1 MTDTPGAPVAST
13 EQLHPPAAEAHRLRG
28 NLGVVAIVFMVLA
41 AAAPLGVIGGPVP
54 IAIATGNGAGFPA
67 TYIVATLV
75 LLLFAV
81 GFTAMTP
88 FVPQAGAFFSYV
100 NRSWGLRTAIGTAFV
115 AVVTY
120 AAMETAVYGLLGPQ
134 LNALSGTFGGPQFPW
149 WIWALLAFAVIT
161 YLGYRNIE
169 LSSRVL
175 GVLLVAEIAV
185 VVLLDVVIIARG
197 GADGLSTG
205 IADPAAITSGAP
217 GIGLLFAIISFLGFE
232 ATAIFRDEAHDPDR
246 TIPRATYSA
255 LILVGVFYAISSWAL
270 ISAWG
275 DDEAIRVAGEA
286 PDTMLVDT
294 ARIYVGT
301 ITADVIQVLF
311 VTSLFACIL
320 SFHNVVSRYL
330 FALAGRGFLP
340 QRFAVPHGRH
350 GSPHRASLALSAVI
364 AVLVVAAVVTGLDPS
379 AQFYTWLSGIT
390 TVGVLGLLVVTSTA
404 VLRFF
409 AADPRGHSRWRVTVA
424 PAAGLIGLIAF
435 FVLILTNLGSL
446 VGGSALLAGVVVG
459 VLVVAFAAGVLLA
472 HRRGARPHT
481 SGSTE

>member
-1 MTDTPGAPVAST
+1 M
-13 EQLHPPAAEAHRLRG
+13 
-28 NLGVVAIVFMVLA
+28 
-41 AAAPLGVIGGPVP
+41 
-54 IAIATGNGAGFPA
+54 
-67 TYIVATLV
+67 
-75 LLLFAV
+75 
-81 GFTAMTP
+81 
-88 FVPQAGAFFSYV
+88 
-100 NRSWGLRTAIGTAFV
+100 
-115 AVVTY
+115 
-120 AAMETAVYGLLGPQ
+120 
-134 LNALSGTFGGPQFPW
+134 
-149 WIWALLAFAVIT
+149 
-161 YLGYRNIE
+161 
-169 LSSRVL
+169 L

-205 IADPAAITSGAP
+205 IVDPAAITSGAP

-294 ARIYVGT
+294 ARLYVGT

-340 QRFAVPHGRH
+340 RRFAVPHGRH

-364 AVLVVAAVVTGLDPS
+364 AALVIAAVVTGLDPS

-409 AADPRGHSRWRVTVA
+409 ARDTRGYSRWRVTIA
-424 PAAGLIGLIAF
+424 PAAGLIGLIVF
-435 FVLILTNLGSL
+435 FALILTNLGSL